1 MIHFKKR
8 CTPLEILKLSHP
20 TKKIIGK
27 IQVPGSKS
35 ESNRLLLL
43 KYLYFPGL
51 DIGRLSDS
59 RDSIYMEKGL
69 TNKGHDINVGDAGTA
84 MRFLTAFYATQ
95 NGREVELSGTDRMH
109 QRPIGI
115 LVDALRQ
122 LGANI
127 QYLEKEGYPPLKVK
141 GGELQGGILE
151 IDGSIS
157 SQFISALMMIGPG
170 MKSGLTLKI
179 KGFSVSTPYIYLTA
193 NLMRRLGFAVAVSGE
208 EVIMKP
214 YLPKPLKTFPVE
226 PDWSAASYWFL
237 MVLLAEKAEIY
248 LPGFRQYSL
257 QGDAFVS
264 GLFEPI
270 GVESHFI
277 GSGFRLK
284 KGEQTQ
290 ERFSMNL
297 IHNPDLAQT
306 LAVAFAAKGIPARI
320 SGLQTLRIKETD
332 RLEALKTE
340 LEKTGAVIEIGD
352 DYLEIKSGL
361 QKLEG
366 ITFNT
371 YEDHRMAMSFAP
383 LALLAPISITNPG
396 VVAKSYQ
403 SFWTDL
409 EKIGF
414 KLS

>member
-1 MIHFKKR
+1 M
-8 CTPLEILKLSHP
+8 EILNLSHP

-43 KYLYFPGL
+43 KYLYFPNL

-59 RDSIYMEKGL
+59 RDSMYMERGLNEKG
-69 TNKGHDINVGDAGTA
+69 NDINVGDAGTA
-84 MRFLTAFYATQ
+84 MRFLAAFYSTQ
-95 NGREVELSGTDRMH
+95 GGREVMLSGTERMH

-115 LVDALRQ
+115 LVDALRK
-122 LGANI
+122 LGADI
-127 QYLEKEGYPPLKVK
+127 QYIEKEGYPPVK
-141 GGELQGGILE
+141 IKGAELEGGTLE
-151 IDGSIS
+151 IDGSVS

-170 MKSGLTLKI
+170 MRAGLTLKI

-193 NLMRRLGFAVAVSGE
+193 NLMRRLGFEVSVSGE
-208 EVIMKP
+208 EVTIKS
-214 YLPKPLKTFPVE
+214 LIPKSPKTFPVE

-237 MVLLAEKAEIY
+237 MALLAEKAEIY

-264 GLFEPI
+264 GLFDPI

-284 KGEQTQ
+284 KGVQSQ

-306 LAVAFAAKGIPARI
+306 LAVAFVAKNIPARI

-332 RLEALKTE
+332 RLAALKTE

-383 LALLAPISITNPG
+383 LALLAPISITDPG

-403 SFWTDL
+403 SFWADL
-409 EKIGF
+409 EKVGF
-414 KLS
+414 KLSRF